1 MNPVSSARGINW
13 AGDTIPSFGCF
24 QRINASK
31 PITCFVLCLLVAGIQ
46 GKIHFVVMLLKVL
59 LLRSYSHF
67 ERYSFLLRRK
77 QIDFSICFRAIH
89 SHISIFINAVT
100 SVPQSGYIA
109 IPILGVID
117 SSSSLMK
124 NGLFKIFKICSAI
137 KVHFF
142 LSTYLV
148 IEL

>member
-1 MNPVSSARGINW
+1 M
-13 AGDTIPSFGCF
+13 PSFGCF

-31 PITCFVLCLLVAGIQ
+31 PIICFVLCLLAAGIQ

-77 QIDFSICFRAIH
+77 QIGFPFAFARYIAI
-89 SHISIFINAVT
+89 SAFFINSVT

-137 KVHFF
+137 KAALF